1 MVDFWDLISAT
12 FFIIGKFRY
21 PQNVSYRS
29 CSDIAEYYLV
39 RFWDPQVEI
48 GLRYGLCKNHTA
60 KWPGIELAEALSRTE
75 FWRVNMK
82 FRDTV
87 KNRYSHGCPR
97 ASPIFS
103 RQNSVRERASANSIP
118 GHFAVLIQI
127 LLPFFGPTSSPLI

>member
-48 GLRYGLCKNHTA
+48 GLTYGLCKSHKSDSYSKICEMARSIIATIIQVGGFYLVNG
-60 KWPGIELAEALSRTE
+60 KVDFSWNLA
-75 FWRVNMK
+75 
-82 FRDTV
+82 D
-87 KNRYSHGCPR
+87 
-97 ASPIFS
+97 FS
-103 RQNSVRERASANSIP
+103 T
-118 GHFAVLIQI
+118 L
-127 LLPFFGPTSSPLI
+127 